1 MSLHWRPQENLRH
14 GRGSDVDIG
23 SEDLVTVIA
32 RVVLS
37 EGDQPNVLVPNFD
50 NPKNLVRKELESEC
64 VCQTV
69 VTVNFLRMKCIQ
81 FNCKWLS

>member
-1 MSLHWRPQENLRH
+1 M
-14 GRGSDVDIG
+14 
-23 SEDLVTVIA
+23 IA

-50 NPKNLVRKELESEC
+50 NPNNLVRKELESEC

-69 VTVNFLRMKCIQ
+69 VTVNFLMMKCTL
-81 FNCKWLS
+81 FNCKWMLSTDPLSLVTSVMEEGKV